1 MVEKIIERV
10 GLRPQ
15 GSWTYDDWLTFPD
28 DGWKYEIINGELH
41 MTPAPATGH
50 QKSSISLSSRL
61 YTYVQDHD
69 LGMVLTA
76 PCDVRLPN
84 QPVPFQPDIFFIR
97 KNNLQ
102 IIQETEVIGA
112 PDLVIEILS
121 PSNASYDRV
130 EKFEVYQ
137 AAAVPEYWLVDYQAK
152 TIEIFS
158 LVEGAYQLAKK
169 YGLSDA
175 ITSAQLPGFQLPVE
189 RVFDF

>member
-1 MVEKIIERV
+1 
-10 GLRPQ
+10 
-15 GSWTYDDWLTFPD
+15 
-28 DGWKYEIINGELH
+28 

-158 LVEGAYQLAKK
+158 LGEGAYQLAQK
-169 YGLSDA
+169 YELGDT

>member
-1 MVEKIIERV
+1 MVEKVIERV

-15 GSWTYDDWLTFPD
+15 GSWTYEDWLTFPD
-28 DGWKYEIINGELH
+28 DGWKYEIINGALH

-50 QKSSISLSSRL
+50 QKSSISLSSKL
-61 YTYVQDHD
+61 YAYAQEHD

-97 KNNLQ
+97 KDNLQ
-102 IIQETEVIGA
+102 IIEETEVCGV

-130 EKFEVYQ
+130 EKLAVYQ

-158 LVEGAYQLAKK
+158 LKGGIYQPAQQ
-169 YGLSDA
+169 YALSDT
-175 ITSAQLPGFQLPVE
+175 IQSAQLPGFQLPVE
-189 RVFDF
+189 TIFDF